1 MTVHGIVADVLLGLA
16 AVVVL
21 ASSAGI
27 LVMRDA
33 CQKLHYVT
41 PIAVVAPVIVAL
53 AVLVQSGWTENSGET
68 WLGLL
73 FMMAGGPFL
82 AHATIRAAR
91 IRQNGDWRP
100 GAAAGAG
107 RGGTARRA
115 IRRAGGRLTTPG
127 TAMGSAR
134 LVAVVTPYTVPTP
147 LMDILQVMLLVLVAA
162 GATAVV
168 LIREPVRQVIML
180 SVYGVLLAVLF
191 LAFQAPDVTL
201 SELTVG
207 AVALPV
213 LLLLTLAK
221 VRRREK

>member
-1 MTVHGIVADVLLGLA
+1 MTAHGIVADVLLGLA
-16 AVVVL
+16 AAVVL
-21 ASSAGI
+21 VSSAGI

-33 CQKLHYVT
+33 YQKLHYVA

-68 WLGLL
+68 WLALL
-73 FMMAGGPFL
+73 FMVIGGPFL

-91 IRQNGDWRP
+91 IREKGRL
-100 GAAAGAG
+100 AAGGAT
-107 RGGTARRA
+107 RSA
-115 IRRAGGRLTTPG
+115 
-127 TAMGSAR
+127 SAR
-134 LVAVVTPYTVPTP
+134 GRPRAPAAVVTPYTIPAP
-147 LMDILQVMLLVLVAA
+147 LMDVLQLTLLVLVAA

-213 LLLLTLAK
+213 LLLLALAK
-221 VRRREK
+221 VKRREK